1 MLRTRFSRLADA
13 HTARRQ
19 PACVR
24 SVPMISF
31 AEQLEV
37 PCAPDI
43 AFELLADMA
52 ELDRW
57 NPNVPSSRRV
67 SGERFEPG
75 SRYQSVL
82 ARGPIRLTAR
92 SELVTVEPGRRVE
105 YQGSIAW
112 FWSVDSMEFV
122 ADGETARASRSE
134 TRRPD
139 PSGSVRSLERS
150 THCFNARLDEPLPG
164 PPDTSPRTCR
174 AGSPDVRSPS
184 SRRHPLI
191 RRLRPGPSCPSS
203 GPHHGPGGRRAASRM
218 PGRRR

>member
-1 MLRTRFSRLADA
+1 
-13 HTARRQ
+13 
-19 PACVR
+19 
-24 SVPMISF
+24 MISF

-122 ADGETARASRSE
+122 ADGNGTRIAFRNETTGPQWIGPF
-134 TRRPD
+134 TRT
-139 PSGSVRSLERS
+139 L
-150 THCFNARLDEPLPG
+150 NALFQRQ
-164 PPDTSPRTCR
+164 
-174 AGSPDVRSPS
+174 A
-184 SRRHPLI
+184 
-191 RRLRPGPSCPSS
+191 
-203 GPHHGPGGRRAASRM
+203 RRAVAGAARYLAANMS
-218 PGRRR
+218 GG